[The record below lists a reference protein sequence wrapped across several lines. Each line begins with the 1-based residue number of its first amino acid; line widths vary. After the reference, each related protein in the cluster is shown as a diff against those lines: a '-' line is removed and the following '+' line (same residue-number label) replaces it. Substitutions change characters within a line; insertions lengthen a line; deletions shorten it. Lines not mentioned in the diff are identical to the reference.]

1 MEETRKEEM
10 RGKVKGN
17 GRWKEEGRGG
27 VEEEMQESRRDGE
40 GLSRERER
48 GGRERRKSREEKE
61 WK

>member
-1 MEETRKEEM
+1 M

-48 GGRERRKSREEKE
+48 ERRERRKSREEKE